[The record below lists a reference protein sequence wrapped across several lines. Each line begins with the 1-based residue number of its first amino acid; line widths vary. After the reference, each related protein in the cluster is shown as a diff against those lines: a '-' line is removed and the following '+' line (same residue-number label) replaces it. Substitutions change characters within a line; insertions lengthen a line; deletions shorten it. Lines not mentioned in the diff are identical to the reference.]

1 VEYSPK
7 DAGFLSNRYIGAELM
22 FDSSP
27 EKEAVSSRATVSK
40 TRGWVRQAE
49 GRPTAPGVR

>member
-1 VEYSPK
+1 VEYLPK
-7 DAGFLSNRYIGAELM
+7 DVGFLSNRYIGGGVM

-40 TRGWVRQAE
+40 TPGWIRQPKAE
-49 GRPTAPGVR
+49 PAAPGVR